1 MVGATVAVECY
12 SGHTYAQRP
21 TAFSWGEQRYE
32 IARILEQWRS
42 PDGPGF
48 RVITTAGIRVEL
60 KYHEMSD
67 EWYLKLLPDTP
78 TDAETPDK
86 RDRKENQVDA

>member
-21 TAFSWGEQRYE
+21 TAFFWGDQRYE
-32 IARILEQWRS
+32 IERILEQWRS

-48 RVITTAGIRVEL
+48 RVVTTAGVRVEL
-60 KYHEMSD
+60 NYHEMRD
-67 EWYLKLLPDTP
+67 EWSLQPLPGTP
-78 TDAETPDK
+78 TGARTADK